1 MARETILTLNA
12 GSSSIKFALFESDDG
27 LAECA
32 RGQVERIGGSA
43 RLRVVR
49 TGQCEQVREVG
60 NCDHARALE
69 LIFAQLNEI
78 LGGRTLSGVGH
89 RVVHGGPDFAQSRE
103 LDVATLGVL
112 ETFVPWAPLHQP
124 YNLAAVDGA
133 IAAFPEAL
141 QIGCFDTAFH
151 RGQPW
156 ASEAFALPR
165 QYYEKGIRR
174 YGFHGLSYQYVTMEL
189 LRILPELA
197 GGKAVIA
204 HLGNGC
210 SMCAVDKG
218 RSIAST
224 MGFTALDGLAMGTR
238 CGQIDPGVL
247 LYLMLQEG
255 LAPAEL
261 ATLLYRES
269 GLKGLS
275 GISSD
280 MRELEAS
287 DTPEAKQA
295 IDYFVYRIRREL
307 GALAAVLGGLDALV
321 FCGGIGENSRLI
333 RRRVCEDLE
342 WLGIDLDDAANDA
355 SVQRIGTGRV
365 QVLILPTNE
374 ELIIAQA
381 VQAHLHG

>member
-1 MARETILTLNA
+1 M
-12 GSSSIKFALFESDDG
+12 
-27 LAECA
+27 
-32 RGQVERIGGSA
+32 
-43 RLRVVR
+43 
-49 TGQCEQVREVG
+49 
-60 NCDHARALE
+60 
-69 LIFAQLNEI
+69 
-78 LGGRTLSGVGH
+78 
-89 RVVHGGPDFAQSRE
+89 
-103 LDVATLGVL
+103 
-112 ETFVPWAPLHQP
+112 HQP

-307 GALAAVLGGLDALV
+307 GALAAVLGGLMHSCFVAGSARTL
-321 FCGGIGENSRLI
+321 
-333 RRRVCEDLE
+333 
-342 WLGIDLDDAANDA
+342 A
-355 SVQRIGTGRV
+355 
-365 QVLILPTNE
+365 
-374 ELIIAQA
+374 
-381 VQAHLHG
+381 